1 MKYSESEEMYLETIL
16 LLKNR
21 GASAR
26 SVDVAEELGYS
37 RPSVSRAVSLLQKK
51 GYLTVGA
58 GGELALTDAGAQRA
72 AAVYERHRVI
82 TRLLVSLG
90 AAPDLAEDNACRI
103 EHVITDDLFDVL
115 KKHLADENKA
125 LEKTLEGPAS

>member
-58 GGELALTDAGAQRA
+58 G
-72 AAVYERHRVI
+72 
-82 TRLLVSLG
+82 
-90 AAPDLAEDNACRI
+90 
-103 EHVITDDLFDVL
+103 
-115 KKHLADENKA
+115 
-125 LEKTLEGPAS
+125 ASSP